1 MRGLAEE
8 RSCGMLFDGRDMS
21 KVLGMTGYLLSMAFI
36 LGIVMH
42 GAPPPL

>member
-1 MRGLAEE
+1 
-8 RSCGMLFDGRDMS
+8 MLFGRPDIS
-21 KVLGMTGYLLSMAFI
+21 KILGMTGCLLSMIFI